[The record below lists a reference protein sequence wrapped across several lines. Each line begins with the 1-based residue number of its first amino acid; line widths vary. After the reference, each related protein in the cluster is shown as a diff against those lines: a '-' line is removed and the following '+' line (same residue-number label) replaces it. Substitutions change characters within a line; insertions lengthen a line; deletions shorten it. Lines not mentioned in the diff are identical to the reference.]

1 MGVMTASLAE
11 GARVA
16 SGGLFESIFTRHYP
30 RVHRVLSGL
39 VGPDEADD
47 AAQEVFL
54 RLYHSRLLDKPDE
67 QIAAWLYRVAV
78 NTSYNLLRS
87 RRRQAA
93 HVQRAGR
100 LAQSEA
106 AIGQAALNPA
116 QAVADA
122 EQAALVRA
130 ALDHLSPTHR
140 AVLALRQA
148 GLSYAEVAAA
158 AGVKPGSV
166 GTLLARAESHLR
178 DVYLRLAGDRPA
190 GHRPAHDPGDRP

>member
-16 SGGLFESIFTRHYP
+16 SGGGLFESIFARQYP

-39 VGPDEADD
+39 VGPYEADD

-54 RLYHSRLLDKPDE
+54 RLYHSHMLDKPDE

-78 NTSYNLLRS
+78 NTAYNLLRS

-93 HVQRAGR
+93 QIQRAGR
-100 LAQSEA
+100 LARPEA
-106 AIGQAALNPA
+106 AIGEAALNPA
-116 QAVADA
+116 QSVADA

-130 ALDHLSPTHR
+130 ALDQLSPTHR

-158 AGVKPGSV
+158 AGVKSGSV
-166 GTLLARAESHLR
+166 GTLLARAEAHLR
-178 DVYLRLAGDRPA
+178 AHYLALTGEAA
-190 GHRPAHDPGDRP
+190 HRPAHDPGDRP